1 LIPLYIEHVEATYR
15 GKDVRYASR
24 KATDLSEY
32 VTDHWKHPSEITAD
46 SWKEVM
52 LKLHHNSG
60 GPLRWRSITH
70 VGHTLRAFLEWCKNK
85 HVIEEVPVLDVPS
98 TKDQRMDGSER
109 RAFTEDEMEQFLWA
123 LAIMGEGRALRIYVT
138 LFETWQ
144 RKSTVEALTPRWVNF
159 HNESIRIP
167 AKHFKTGKEKLID
180 LTPRAAEAIRVQI
193 AEKYP
198 GDKPIPLDEPVF
210 GAFDFHQEAVRK
222 WKDVAGNEH
231 QYEDG
236 GVFARACRMAGI
248 DMHGLTPHHVTRHTA
263 ATLAL
268 ENGTSILGAMAQ
280 GGWDSMQSMQ
290 RYTHPQLQ
298 HARQAARARSRT
310 VVAR

>member
-1 LIPLYIEHVEATYR
+1 
-15 GKDVRYASR
+15 
-24 KATDLSEY
+24 LSEY
-32 VTDHWKHPSEITAD
+32 VAEHWKHATEVTAE
-46 SWKEVM
+46 SWVKVM
-52 LKLHHNSG
+52 LKLHHTNG
-60 GPLRWRSITH
+60 GPLRWRSIAH
-70 VGHTLRAFLEWCKNK
+70 VAHTLRAFLEWCKAK
-85 HVIEEVPVLDVPS
+85 HIIDDVAVIDVPS
-98 TKDQRMDGSER
+98 TKDQRMDGNAR
-109 RAFTEDEMEQFLWA
+109 RAFTEDEMERFLWA
-123 LAIMGEGRALRIYVT
+123 LALMGEGRALRIYIT

-144 RKSTVEALTPRWVNF
+144 RKSTIEALTPRWVNF
-159 HNESIRIP
+159 HNESITIP

-180 LTPRAAEAIRVQI
+180 LTPRAAEAIRAEI
-193 AEKYP
+193 AAKSAGEE
-198 GDKPIPLDEPVF
+198 PIRLDEPVF
-210 GAFDFHQEAVRK
+210 GSFDFHQEAVRK

-236 GVFARACRMAGI
+236 GVFARACRSADI
-248 DMHGLTPHHVTRHTA
+248 DQHGLTPHHVTRHTA

-290 RYTHPQLQ
+290 RYTHAQLQ